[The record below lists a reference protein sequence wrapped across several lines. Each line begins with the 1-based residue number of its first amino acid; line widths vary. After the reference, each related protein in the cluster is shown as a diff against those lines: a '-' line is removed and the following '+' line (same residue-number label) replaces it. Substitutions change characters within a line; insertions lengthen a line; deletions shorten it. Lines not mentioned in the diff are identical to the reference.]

1 VPTDTTTNNTKKV
14 LSLNFYFSF
23 SLLTKYYSLTIN
35 DYLTNDYQIRRKEKM
50 FEGIG
55 GAIQLSI
62 IDMTLVF
69 LILGGLALV
78 MVLLKNIVEIKE
90 TKKISKETKIVPPV
104 STNSIKENKEVE
116 GKLVALITAAVAS
129 YLEKPKS
136 EIKILHLKK
145 YKPSVISPWTTLG
158 RQELML
164 GKNIKY

>member
-1 VPTDTTTNNTKKV
+1 
-14 LSLNFYFSF
+14 
-23 SLLTKYYSLTIN
+23 
-35 DYLTNDYQIRRKEKM
+35 M
-50 FEGIG
+50 FEGIV
-55 GAIQLSI
+55 GALQLSV

-90 TKKISKETKIVPPV
+90 TKKIPKETKIVPPV
-104 STNSIKENKEVE
+104 ISTNSIKENEEVE

>member
-1 VPTDTTTNNTKKV
+1 
-14 LSLNFYFSF
+14 
-23 SLLTKYYSLTIN
+23 
-35 DYLTNDYQIRRKEKM
+35 
-50 FEGIG
+50 
-55 GAIQLSI
+55 
-62 IDMTLVF
+62 
-69 LILGGLALV
+69 
-78 MVLLKNIVEIKE
+78 LLKNIVEIKE
-90 TKKISKETKIVPPV
+90 TKKICKETKIVPPV